1 MRALDAAELLQIWE
15 RCLQAGLTDR
25 VLVLLGAACPDVS
38 RGELTGIPIG
48 RRDALLLDLRVLLF
62 GPDLTAMVDCPVCRE
77 PLESTFPAEYLRI
90 RPDSPDPGL
99 QQVEAGGLDVVFRVP
114 DSSDLLSL
122 AGSDTA
128 TARNQL
134 LERCVL
140 EASGK
145 DGHHAG
151 CGALPGDVAAA
162 VSGCMSAADPQADI
176 ELALTCPSCGHEWA
190 APFDIASFLWAEIDA
205 CVLRL
210 LRDVH
215 VLARAYGWREPDV
228 LALSPLRRSVYLE
241 LSQQ

>member
-1 MRALDAAELLQIWE
+1 MRALDAADLLQIWE

-25 VLVLLGAACPDVS
+25 MLVLLGAACPDVS
-38 RGELTGIPIG
+38 PGELTEIPIG
-48 RRDALLLDLRVLLF
+48 RRDALLLDLRALLF
-62 GPDLTAMVDCPVCRE
+62 GPDLTGVADCPGCRE
-77 PLESTFPAEYLRI
+77 PLEFALPAEYLRI
-90 RPDSPDPGL
+90 RPDPPDPGV
-99 QQVEAGGLDVVFRVP
+99 QQLEAGGLGVVFRVP
-114 DSSDLLSL
+114 TSSDLLPL
-122 AGSDTA
+122 GGSDTA

-134 LERCVL
+134 LARCVL
-140 EASGK
+140 DASGK
-145 DGHHAG
+145 DGDHVG
-151 CGALPGDVAAA
+151 CRALPDDVAAA

-228 LALSPLRRSVYLE
+228 LALSPIRRSVYLE